1 MKTPPTKAPAKSPAS
16 KYSRGDC
23 VVFVQERI
31 SHLTDGTIMEILE
44 VREKHYRI
52 RMDHPKVSHPVKFT
66 AVRKVFEWETK
77 KTACK

>member
-1 MKTPPTKAPAKSPAS
+1 
-16 KYSRGDC
+16 
-23 VVFVQERI
+23 
-31 SHLTDGTIMEILE
+31 MEILE